1 MKRQIVTLLLLVAAL
16 CTKGLS
22 QNVDYIRNSG
32 LYNFGIGMGAN
43 YAEAR
48 RNALQSLTEGISVH
62 IKSEFINIVKETNG
76 NVDDYSKSVVSSY
89 STAVINQYQ
98 ERLLSEK
105 PDRVE
110 LMVYISKVDL
120 QKVFD
125 ERAQLIRD
133 LIVVGE
139 KAEAELRIADAL
151 RNYYWANLLTR
162 SHPDNQNLR
171 HDFVCN
177 SNLPILIGLKD
188 KIESIFANL
197 RFEVSTVN
205 QQQVPPQQRIQLAIS
220 YCGKPVQNLDY
231 TYFIGDGWTGITSI
245 RDGKGIATVDGPY
258 AVQLDQLRLKVEYQ
272 YANKAHLEP
281 EVKHMI
287 ENVVV
292 PYFERA
298 ELRIG
303 LTANQQH
310 VAAESAS
317 AAEKFSKIDANVAD
331 HDVYVAAIGKV
342 TTAIRTHQL
351 NEAKCWFTPEGWSV
365 FNKLIANGKVTVLET
380 QTDTLRVL
388 RFNDEVMVRSV
399 PMLFA
404 FNNNQTKFVEK
415 VVFTFNDEQKI
426 TNLSFALG
434 QKATDDILQKPT
446 GFGTLE
452 EKYFLIRFMENYKT
466 AYSLKRADYLE
477 AIFDENALIIVGN
490 IVQRAPEPADRL
502 QQMYGNFSN
511 DEVEYIVLSKS
522 EYMDRLKRVFQRNEF
537 VNIHFEDNQVRKT
550 QRDDKIYG
558 IQIAQHYYS
567 STYADKGYLFL
578 MIDLNDTIQPK
589 IYVRTWQ
596 PKKNAD
602 GTVIGIENFKF

>member
-110 LMVYISKVDL
+110 LMLYISKDDL

-133 LIVVGE
+133 LIVLGE
-139 KAEAELRIADAL
+139 KAESELRISDAL
-151 RNYYWANLLTR
+151 RNFYWAMILTR
-162 SHPDNQNLR
+162 SHPNNRGLR
-171 HDFVCN
+171 HDFGSQ
-177 SNLPILIGLKD
+177 SNLPILKGLSD
-188 KIESIFANL
+188 KIESIFTNL
-197 RFEVSTVN
+197 RFEVNSVN
-205 QQQVPPQQRIQLAIS
+205 QQHVTPRKQIELTIS

-231 TYFIGDGWTGITSI
+231 TYFTGDGWSGITSI
-245 RDGKGIATVDGPY
+245 RDGKGIAIVDGPY
-258 AVQLDQLRLKVEYQ
+258 AAQLNQLRLKVEYQ
-272 YANKAHLEP
+272 YANKSHLEP
-281 EVKHMI
+281 EVKQIM
-287 ENVVV
+287 ESVVV
-292 PYFERA
+292 PYFQQA
-298 ELRIG
+298 EVYIG
-303 LTANQQH
+303 LSSKQQN
-310 VAAESAS
+310 VSSALAS
-317 AAEKFSKIDANVAD
+317 EKFSKIDANLSD
-331 HDVYVAAIGKV
+331 YDLYVAAIGKV
-342 TTAIRTHQL
+342 TNAIRT
-351 NEAKCWFTPEGWSV
+351 NSFMDAKGLFSPEGWGI
-365 FNKLIANGKVTVLET
+365 FNKLIANGKITVLDT

-388 RFNDEVMVRSV
+388 KINDEVMVRSV

-404 FNNNQTKFVEK
+404 FNNNRTKFVEK
-415 VVFTFNDEQKI
+415 VVFTFNNENKI
-426 TNLSFALG
+426 TNLTFALG

-466 AYSLKRADYLE
+466 AYSLKRTDYLE

-490 IVQRAPEPADRL
+490 IVQRAPEPTDRL